1 MVKYSGFDASNNA
14 TVGDFIAS
22 LIFRLLTSAVAV
34 LGILFIP
41 VYNIKCLIT
50 LFYLIYISFNIIPI
64 AKSMKNIFWDCFIEE
79 DKKTLSNIS
88 YYRMGFQILETV
100 LNYLAIYLLY
110 VNVLA

>member
-1 MVKYSGFDASNNA
+1 
-14 TVGDFIAS
+14 
-22 LIFRLLTSAVAV
+22 
-34 LGILFIP
+34 
-41 VYNIKCLIT
+41 
-50 LFYLIYISFNIIPI
+50 
-64 AKSMKNIFWDCFIEE
+64 MKNIFWDCFIEE